1 MPYDEAQIKVFPLK
15 ELKELASNMSVNKYG
30 SRPDLV
36 MRLEKSH
43 APMLKMLF
51 DKCKKEKEEKKKE
64 KKEEKE
70 KPKIIT
76 AQGEKFSEKFV
87 RDYNLK
93 YVKSV
98 TDADGNVNHHYVF
111 KKKAV
116 ASAGKTDP
124 KTDDPKTTAST
135 ASTAAASTTIASPKT
150 KTASK
155 SKTKTSP
162 APEKKK
168 RKREEEEE
176 EEVVSED
183 DPDPHYSKGIFK
195 ARMRMCLGGDR
206 AFLNS
211 LIKKYD
217 NVSIKLI
224 QKLTDEEAIDHCVE
238 HMTGEEIDSDD
249 EDEGEDDEDEDEGEG
264 EGDDEGDD
272 E

>member
-1 MPYDEAQIKVFPLK
+1 MPYDEAQIKVFPHK
-15 ELKELASNMSVNKYG
+15 ELKELASNMSVSKSGNKE
-30 SRPDLV
+30 DLV

-64 KKEEKE
+64 KKE
-70 KPKIIT
+70 KPQIIT
-76 AQGEKFSEKFV
+76 AQGEKFSEKFIS
-87 RDYNLK
+87 DYNLQ

-116 ASAGKTDP
+116 ASAGKADP
-124 KTDDPKTTAST
+124 KTDDPKTT

-150 KTASK
+150 KTAK
-155 SKTKTSP
+155 SKTSP
-162 APEKKK
+162 AAPEKKK
-168 RKREEEEE
+168 RKREEEEEE

-249 EDEGEDDEDEDEGEG
+249 EDDEDEDEGE
-264 EGDDEGDD
+264 DEGDD

>member
-1 MPYDEAQIKVFPLK
+1 MAYDQAQMKVFPIK
-15 ELKELASNMSVNKYG
+15 ELKELASNMSVSKSGN
-30 SRPDLV
+30 REDLV
-36 MRLEKSH
+36 MRLQKSH
-43 APMLKMLF
+43 APMLKVLF
-51 DKCKKEKEEKKKE
+51 DKCQKEKEQKKKEKEEKM
-64 KKEEKE
+64 KE
-70 KPKIIT
+70 KPQIIM

-87 RDYNLK
+87 GDYNLK

-111 KKKAV
+111 KNKNAV
-116 ASAGKTDP
+116 ASPGKADP
-124 KTDDPKTTAST
+124 KTKTA
-135 ASTAAASTTIASPKT
+135 ASTAAASTAIASPKT
-150 KTASK
+150 KTVLK
-155 SKTKTSP
+155 SKTSP

-176 EEVVSED
+176 GVVSED
-183 DPDPHYSKGIFK
+183 EDDPHYSKGIFK
-195 ARMRMCLGGDR
+195 ARMKMCLGGDR

-249 EDEGEDDEDEDEGEG
+249 EDEEDDD
-264 EGDDEGDD
+264 
-272 E
+272 